1 MKKIMKVIGLIGKS
15 NSGKTSALKYLMIKI
30 LEQEGIE
37 VLYTSYRYKSITPEN
52 LIKKIRERWITEKQ
66 GIGDLTIAVRYKNK
80 IIGVTSYGDS
90 LKSQILPAADTI
102 LNKCGGCDIFVCG
115 RHERNDLEV
124 EFEAYKP
131 IETERVSKKPTNDPN
146 KYDACNKRYA
156 DELFSIVERSL

>member
-1 MKKIMKVIGLIGKS
+1 
-15 NSGKTSALKYLMIKI
+15 MIKI
-30 LEQEGIE
+30 LEQEGVE

-90 LKSQILPAADTI
+90 LKSQILTAADTI

-131 IETERVSKKPTNDPN
+131 IETERVSKKPANDPN
-146 KYDACNKRYA
+146 KQDACNKCDA

>member
-1 MKKIMKVIGLIGKS
+1 MKKIMKVIGLFGKS
-15 NSGKTSALKYLMIKI
+15 NSGKTSALKFLMIKI

-52 LIKKIRERWITEKQ
+52 LIKKIRERWGKER
-66 GIGDLTIAVRYKNK
+66 IGDLTIAVRYKNK

-115 RHERNDLEV
+115 RHGRNDLEV

-146 KYDACNKRYA
+146 KQDACNKCDA
-156 DELFSIVERSL
+156 DKLFFIVERSL

>member
-52 LIKKIRERWITEKQ
+52 LIKKIRERWGKER
-66 GIGDLTIAVRYKNK
+66 IGDLTIAVRYKNK

-90 LKSQILPAADTI
+90 LKSQILPAATRYSI
-102 LNKCGGCDIFVCG
+102 NAAGVISSFAGDI
-115 RHERNDLEV
+115 R
-124 EFEAYKP
+124 
-131 IETERVSKKPTNDPN
+131 
-146 KYDACNKRYA
+146 
-156 DELFSIVERSL
+156 